1 MNLKIAA
8 IVLVVIVAVLILLN
22 IPYWLYEVAKH
33 RQERAIFALTPELVI
48 SRCGMPLSDVTQE
61 HPGTPGT
68 NIVFRELSY
77 HGGTGT
83 LALTFVRR
91 DQGQQPERWVFNAME
106 NLANH
111 SRYGTAKSKLAALPC
126 LLSN

>member
-61 HPGTPGT
+61 YPGTPGA

-77 HGGTGT
+77 SGGNGNPCADLRPPGPRTTAGKMGIQ
-83 LALTFVRR
+83 R
-91 DQGQQPERWVFNAME
+91 DGE
-106 NLANH
+106 
-111 SRYGTAKSKLAALPC
+111 PC
-126 LLSN
+126 

>member
-22 IPYWLYEVAKH
+22 IPYWLNEIAKH

-48 SRCGMPLSDVTQE
+48 SRCGKPLSDVTHE
-61 HPGTPGT
+61 HPVTPGT
-68 NIVFRELSY
+68 NFVFRELNY

-83 LALTFVRR
+83 LALFFVRL
-91 DQGQQPERWVFNAME
+91 DQGQQPERWVFSAMQ
-106 NLANH
+106 NLADH